1 MTAKKF
7 RPSGQQPGAGRV
19 FKGMDIHLWG
29 RVNQDEADGRGG
41 GQRSGKAAA
50 TDVSGQPGATAE
62 AAVTGLYQ
70 AHALRLIRLA
80 HIMLGD
86 RPSAEDVV
94 QEAFCG
100 LYRRWDQ
107 LSHSG
112 NASRYLH
119 SSVLNGCRS
128 ALRHRITRRTTPSAE
143 PALGSV
149 QATEISA
156 EATMLSGEER
166 QHVLVAVRRLPPRQR
181 EALVLRFYL
190 DLTEAEIAATMGIGQ
205 SSVRSATHRALASLA
220 RILGEDS

>member
-1 MTAKKF
+1 
-7 RPSGQQPGAGRV
+7 
-19 FKGMDIHLWG
+19 MDIHLG
-29 RVNQDEADGRGG
+29 GPVEQNEADGRAGG
-41 GQRSGKAAA
+41 RRSGKAAV

-107 LSHSG
+107 LSDSG

-128 ALRHRITRRTTPSAE
+128 ALRRRITRRTTPSAE
-143 PALGSV
+143 PALGSG

-156 EATMLSGEER
+156 EATLLSGEER
-166 QHVLVAVRRLPPRQR
+166 QHVMVAVRRLPPRQR